1 MTSTNLVGLVP
12 AAGRGTRMAPLR
24 YPKELL
30 PIVYEPAEGGAR
42 LRPVAEYALESLAGA
57 GVASAILVV
66 APWKLEVV
74 SYIGDGRHLG
84 VDVAYLFQEEA
95 RGLACALDL
104 AHGWTRGRDVVFVMP
119 DTIFTPSDALSRLV
133 DVYERTGADL
143 ALAVFPTPDAHR
155 LGPVVVRGDRVHRVF
170 DKPADPPVM
179 NTWGAAVW
187 GDAFAR
193 LLHEELLRDIGRG
206 PVIGTVNGTL
216 NGTANGPVIDTA
228 SGTVNGPVSGTAGGP
243 AGEPVLGHYFDL
255 AVRGGL
261 RVRAA
266 EFPGGTFQDVGTP
279 FGVRR
284 SLEGPSLLA
293 VSP

>member
-1 MTSTNLVGLVP
+1 MTSTDFVGLVP

-42 LRPVAEYALESLAGA
+42 LRPVAEYALESLARA
-57 GVASAILVV
+57 GVADAVVVV
-66 APWKLEVV
+66 APWKLEVMA
-74 SYIGDGRHLG
+74 YLGDGRHLG

-95 RGLACALDL
+95 RGLAHALDL
-104 AHGWTRGRDVVFVMP
+104 ARRWTRGRDVVFVMP
-119 DTIFTPSDALSRLV
+119 DTIFTPSDALTRLRG
-133 DVYERTGADL
+133 VYEETGADL

-155 LGPVVVRGDRVHRVF
+155 LGPVVLRDGRVRQVF

-179 NTWGAAVW
+179 NTWGAAIW
-187 GDAFAR
+187 GDAFAD
-193 LLHEELLRDIGRG
+193 LLHEGLLRDSPKDHQNHRHARA
-206 PVIGTVNGTL
+206 PEST
-216 NGTANGPVIDTA
+216 
-228 SGTVNGPVSGTAGGP
+228 
-243 AGEPVLGHYFDL
+243 EPVLGHYFDL

-261 RVRAA
+261 RVHAV

-279 FGVRR
+279 LGVRR

-293 VSP
+293 VRP

>member
-57 GVASAILVV
+57 GVTSAILVV

-119 DTIFTPSDALSRLV
+119 DTIFTPSDALSRLRG
-133 DVYERTGADL
+133 VYERTGADL

-170 DKPADPPVM
+170 DKPAEPPVM
-179 NTWGAAVW
+179 NTWGAAIW

-193 LLHEELLRDIGRG
+193 LLHEELRRDIGDIGRG
-206 PVIGTVNGTL
+206 AVNGAVNGTL
-216 NGTANGPVIDTA
+216 DGM
-228 SGTVNGPVSGTAGGP
+228 VNGAVNGAAGGP

-255 AVRGGL
+255 AVRNGL
-261 RVRAA
+261 RVRAV

-293 VSP
+293 VNP

>member
-57 GVASAILVV
+57 GVTSAILVV

-119 DTIFTPSDALSRLV
+119 DTIFTPSDALSRLR

-179 NTWGAAVW
+179 NTWGAAIW

-206 PVIGTVNGTL
+206 TVD
-216 NGTANGPVIDTA
+216 GTANGTVNDTA
-228 SGTVNGPVSGTAGGP
+228 NGTVDGTVNHA

-255 AVRGGL
+255 AVRHGL

-293 VSP
+293 VNP

>member
-1 MTSTNLVGLVP
+1 
-12 AAGRGTRMAPLR
+12 
-24 YPKELL
+24 
-30 PIVYEPAEGGAR
+30 
-42 LRPVAEYALESLAGA
+42 
-57 GVASAILVV
+57 
-66 APWKLEVV
+66 
-74 SYIGDGRHLG
+74 
-84 VDVAYLFQEEA
+84 
-95 RGLACALDL
+95 
-104 AHGWTRGRDVVFVMP
+104 MP

-133 DVYERTGADL
+133 GVYERTGADL

-187 GDAFAR
+187 GDTFAR

-206 PVIGTVNGTL
+206 PV
-216 NGTANGPVIDTA
+216 NGTADGSAD
-228 SGTVNGPVSGTAGGP
+228 GTVNGPVDGTTGGP
-243 AGEPVLGHYFDL
+243 VNEPVLGHYFDL
-255 AVRGGL
+255 AVRNGL

-284 SLEGPSLLA
+284 SLEGPYFWR
-293 VSP
+293 

>member
-1 MTSTNLVGLVP
+1 
-12 AAGRGTRMAPLR
+12 MAPLR

-119 DTIFTPSDALSRLV
+119 DTIFTPSDALSRLRG
-133 DVYERTGADL
+133 VYERTGADL

-179 NTWGAAVW
+179 NTWGAAIW

-193 LLHEELLRDIGRG
+193 LLHEELLKDIGRG
-206 PVIGTVNGTL
+206 TA
-216 NGTANGPVIDTA
+216 NGTANGA
-228 SGTVNGPVSGTAGGP
+228 GGGP

-255 AVRGGL
+255 AVRNGL

-293 VSP
+293 VNP